1 MYRVDTPSLPVGILP
16 DVDFTY
22 TEDTLSPNDLIV
34 MVSDGAI
41 TAGEEWIERIIA
53 SWEDKSMQQL
63 ADLINDEATARR
75 SDGHDDDIT
84 VIAMRIKKR

>member
-1 MYRVDTPSLPVGILP
+1 MEGDI
-16 DVDFTY
+16 
-22 TEDTLSPNDLIV
+22 IV

-41 TAGEEWIERIIA
+41 ATGEEWIERIIQ

-63 ADLINDEATARR
+63 ADCIIDEAVARR

-84 VIAMRIKKR
+84 VIAMQIKCN